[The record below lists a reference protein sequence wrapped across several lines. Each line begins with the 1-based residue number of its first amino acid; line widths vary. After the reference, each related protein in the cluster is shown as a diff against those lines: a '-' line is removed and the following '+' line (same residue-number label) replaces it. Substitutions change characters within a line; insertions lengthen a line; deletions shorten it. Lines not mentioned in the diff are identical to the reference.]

1 MKFRVV
7 DNVYSE
13 FNTEKCFKKML
24 RKVAARRPVPGLY
37 VVTEPMF
44 EAGIM
49 EIYNYN
55 ELLQPFYRKQKRK
68 LAVFGIAKSRDGAK
82 RVVSDILEDVYEKYN
97 SPDINSYFQIGG
109 EKIT

>member
-7 DNVYSE
+7 DNVYTE
-13 FNTEKCFKKML
+13 FNTEETFKKML
-24 RKVAARRPVPGLY
+24 RMVSVRKPVPGLY
-37 VVTEPMF
+37 VITEPLY

-55 ELLQPFYRKQKRK
+55 ELLQPFYRKQKRTIRV
-68 LAVFGIAKSRDGAK
+68 LGMAKSRDGAK
-82 RVVSDILEDVYEKYN
+82 GVVSDILEDVYEKYN
-97 SPDINSYFQIGG
+97 APDINSFFQIGG

>member
-13 FNTEKCFKKML
+13 FNTEECFKKML
-24 RKVAARRPVPGLY
+24 RKISARKPVPGLY
-37 VVTEPMF
+37 VITEPLF

-55 ELLQPFYRKQKRK
+55 ELLQPYYRKQKRT
-68 LAVFGIAKSRDGAK
+68 LHVLGVAKNRDSAK
-82 RVVSDILEDVYEKYN
+82 NVVKDILEDVYEEYN
-97 SPDINSYFQIGG
+97 APNIEGFFQIGG
-109 EKIT
+109 EKVT